1 MLNFVMYILPQQKQI
16 NKIMTETKILSRGLT
31 GKLKEIFKK
40 KKSKRAKRQKTGKET
55 NENHIQTT
63 GIPEKVNRKND
74 VEK

>member
-40 KKSKRAKRQKTGKET
+40 KKEQKSKET
-55 NENHIQTT
+55 ENRQ
-63 GIPEKVNRKND
+63 GNK
-74 VEK
+74 